1 MIELS
6 EILIFAKKL
15 TNWSKSRLKPPCS
28 ISKNLSIFWKYD
40 SKTSSS
46 QEAISG
52 QDSGKQL
59 NVKWEK
65 SLFLISLTFF
75 QVQFF
80 CQNKAQ
86 SIDSVCR
93 NVAKFSE
100 AYKKRTDILPELKR
114 IKWEFFTIFIKLW
127 LFLIG
132 TWSILEAYW
141 HYSHKSYSHHEF
153 QLQN

>member
-52 QDSGKQL
+52 QDSGRQL
-59 NVKWEK
+59 NTKWVK
-65 SLFLISLTFF
+65 SFFLISLTFLSNAIF
-75 QVQFF
+75 LPR
-80 CQNKAQ
+80 Q
-86 SIDSVCR
+86 SSINIVCR

-153 QLQN
+153 QHQN